1 MIGAHRWLSDPANRE
16 AAIDLGMRVYRTER
30 SPMERAWDLYFR
42 DYAGQVISPTA
53 EMNMSGVE
61 VVLRLLAAQGEIR
74 DPTNVS
80 RYVDDRY
87 RQEALLGN

>member
-1 MIGAHRWLSDPANRE
+1 LSNPANRE
-16 AAIDLGMRVYRTER
+16 AAIELGMRAYRSER
-30 SPMERAWDLYFR
+30 SPMERTWDLYFR

-53 EMNMSGVE
+53 EMNVSGVDT
-61 VVLRLLAAQGEIR
+61 VLRLLAAEGEIR